1 MLYATAARL
10 DELLSLRIGDIYF
23 NSQKPYAV
31 ITGKGGKI
39 RTLYLLPKAV
49 SFLDLK
55 SGVWRVLWICE
66 ALQNNSQSS
75 YPFL

>member
-1 MLYATAARL
+1 MLYATAARI
-10 DELLSLRIGDIYF
+10 DELLSLRIGDIYL

-55 SGVWRVLWICE
+55 SGV
-66 ALQNNSQSS
+66 
-75 YPFL
+75 